1 MAADCEDG
9 SAFYRYLSALG
20 SEYEKMIQENM
31 ALRKLRKEGELTE
44 PEKSENAKAEGALH
58 GDRHGEAHDGAHDG
72 VQAAGDRAEGSDG
85 SDGAKVLKVE
95 KSEMSRHGDNGDTTT
110 GGTLRSLAQDPTE

>member
-31 ALRKLRKEGELTE
+31 TLRKLQKEGELTE
-44 PEKSENAKAEGALH
+44 PENAKAEGALH
-58 GDRHGEAHDGAHDG
+58 GDQHGEAHDGANDG
-72 VQAAGDRAEGSDG
+72 VQAAGDRAEG

-95 KSEMSRHGDNGDTTT
+95 KSEMSRHGDNGDTT

>member
-31 ALRKLRKEGELTE
+31 ALRKLRKEGEPPE
-44 PEKSENAKAEGALH
+44 PENAKAEGALH
-58 GDRHGEAHDGAHDG
+58 GDQHGEAHDGANDG
-72 VQAAGDRAEGSDG
+72 VQAA
-85 SDGAKVLKVE
+85 
-95 KSEMSRHGDNGDTTT
+95 HGDTT
-110 GGTLRSLAQDPTE
+110 GGSLRSLAQDPTE

>member
-31 ALRKLRKEGELTE
+31 ALRKLRKEEELTE

-58 GDRHGEAHDGAHDG
+58 GDRHGEAHDG

-95 KSEMSRHGDNGDTTT
+95 KSEMSRHGDNGETTT